1 MANNYFD
8 VVEAVAN
15 YYGRGSD
22 QWAEIVANGVAG
34 ENAYNILRQV
44 PGVQVTVSQSGEV
57 LGYALAE
64 SQVITPTTV
73 ETVGGYVNSNLLPAV
88 AEPVSTTLSVPATTT
103 IAETGE
109 VIATQGVRTATGAS
123 VGNVVFGKVV
133 PAVGAV
139 ACGISLG
146 KKIDKTLYNANPQF
160 WDSHGLSMV
169 NPDEWK
175 RITAGDNSLGA
186 TCINLLLGIKP
197 DKTAQAYVDENF
209 YALSA
214 QYMLQQGVLN
224 NESVKINGEL
234 WDGTQKLSYPIENY
248 TSLNIVV
255 NPTYPNGVGYT
266 FPSRPEYNMTR
277 YLGTHTSDVYVLS
290 CAGHNS
296 YLLGLVSKEPFCLDD
311 AKNTPARLVK
321 DGDFQYYCIDS
332 SGGFW
337 STAPECI
344 SIPPNLYN
352 MGRTV
357 NDFAKLCLGGCCQN
371 NYIMEGVT
379 NHPDAIQPITYLSD
393 PDNVNA
399 LQLTDDIN
407 TTKEK
412 LKAQYPELWDN
423 ALINDVVQ
431 PDGTVKSYTY
441 IPVPLPAIKSPTDTQ
456 PITTTPTQ
464 VNPIVNPE
472 TIPDIYLQP
481 ITNIIGT
488 PPSIPEVPPDTG
500 TGNTPPIIPPTGTA
514 NALFS
519 IYNPTESEVKQ
530 FGSWMWSSDLLDQIA
545 KMFNDPM
552 QSIISLHK
560 IFGIPHVS
568 GRGNIKVG
576 YLDSGVES
584 NLVDNQYTS
593 VNCGSV
599 NLQEYFGNVFDYD
612 PYTKISLYLPFIGIV
627 PLDVGEVM
635 RSTIE
640 VEYKIDVLTGSCL
653 VNVTVNRDKAG
664 GVLYTYNGNCA
675 VHYPVS
681 SGSYMGIVTGLIGLA
696 GGVAGTVMSGGAL
709 APALMGAGASIGHM
723 KTNVEHSGALSGNC
737 GAMGIKYPYL
747 IITRPQTA
755 LAKNFNTIEGYPSNE
770 YVQLSK
776 CTGYT
781 KIIDIHITDIPATGN
796 ELDEIQN
803 LLKTGVLL

>member
-1 MANNYFD
+1 MMANNYFD

-64 SQVITPTTV
+64 SQVINPATV

-109 VIATQGVRTATGAS
+109 VIATQGVKTATGAS

-139 ACGISLG
+139 ACGLSLG
-146 KKIDKTLYNANPQF
+146 KKIDETLYNANPDF
-160 WDSHGLSMV
+160 WDKHGLSMV
-169 NPDEWK
+169 NPKEWE
-175 RITAGDNSLGA
+175 RLTYGDDSFKA

-197 DKTAQAYVDENF
+197 GKKETQAYIDENF
-209 YALSA
+209 YAMAS
-214 QYMLQQGVLN
+214 QYMLQNGMMNVPKQTLN
-224 NESVKINGEL
+224 TDLWTGEDL
-234 WDGTQKLSYPIENY
+234 EYPLENY
-248 TSLNIVV
+248 RTLNIVV
-255 NPTYPNGVGYT
+255 NPEFPNGVGYDL
-266 FPSRPEYNMTR
+266 PGREEYNVR
-277 YLGTHTSDVYVLS
+277 YYLGSYDSDGY
-290 CAGHNS
+290 CYTQGEGHS
-296 YLLGLVSKEPFCLDD
+296 YNIVMISATPFNLRDEDYTRAKEYE
-311 AKNTPARLVK
+311 
-321 DGDFQYYCIDS
+321 YYGTKFYMFSDS
-332 SGGFW
+332 GTLW
-337 STAPECI
+337 SSA
-344 SIPPNLYN
+344 PNLVPIPYN
-352 MGRTV
+352 VYDRGLSYI
-357 NDFAKLCLGGCCQN
+357 DFARICLNCG
-371 NYIMEGVT
+371 YSSSAMPGVT
-379 NHPDAIQPITYLSD
+379 LQPDATQPITYLND
-393 PDNVNA
+393 ETNPVA
-399 LQLTDDIN
+399 LQPTD
-407 TTKEK
+407 TTEQTLEK
-412 LKAQYPELWDN
+412 LKLQYPELWQN
-423 ALINDVVQ
+423 ALVNDVIQ
-431 PDGTVKSYTY
+431 PDGSVKTHTY
-441 IPVPLPAIKSPTDTQ
+441 IPVPFPAIKSATDAQ
-456 PITTTPTQ
+456 PITSTPTQ
-464 VNPIVNPE
+464 VNPTVNPI
-472 TIPDIYLQP
+472 TMPDVYLQP
-481 ITNIIGT
+481 IAQIIGT

-519 IYNPTESEVKQ
+519 IYNPSENEVRQ
-530 FGSWMWSSDLLDQIA
+530 FGAWMWSSDLIDQIA

-560 IFGIPHVS
+560 IFGVPHVS

-593 VNCGSV
+593 VNCGAV

-635 RSTIE
+635 RSTIS

-653 VNVTVNRDKAG
+653 VNVSVIRDKMG

-755 LAKNFNTIEGYPSNE
+755 LAKNFNTIEGYPANG
-770 YVQLSK
+770 YIQLSNCK
-776 CTGYT
+776 GYT
-781 KIIDIHITDIPATGN
+781 KIIDAHMTDIPATGN

>member
-64 SQVITPTTV
+64 SQVINPATV

-139 ACGISLG
+139 ACGLSLG
-146 KKIDKTLYNANPQF
+146 KKIDSALYNANPQF
-160 WDSHGLSMV
+160 WDNHGMSMV

-175 RITAGDNSLGA
+175 RITAGDDSLGA

-197 DKTAQAYVDENF
+197 DKTTQAYVDENF

-224 NESVKINGEL
+224 NVTAKIDGNL
-234 WDGTQKLSYPIENY
+234 WDGSIPLTYPIENY
-248 TSLNIVV
+248 TCLNVAV
-255 NPTYPNGVGYT
+255 NPTFPNGVGYT
-266 FPSRPEYNMTR
+266 FPTRPEYNYIR
-277 YLGTHTSDVYVLS
+277 YLGTHTSDVYVMS
-290 CAGHNS
+290 CASGGS
-296 YLLGLVSKEPFCLDD
+296 YLFVMVSKDPFTLDD
-311 AKNTPARLVK
+311 GSNTPATHRNAN
-321 DGDFQYYCIDS
+321 GFEYYYFES

-337 STAPECI
+337 SSAPECI
-344 SIPPNLYN
+344 SVPPNLN
-352 MGRTV
+352 NVRRNTG
-357 NDFAKLCLGGCCQN
+357 DFALLTLSGCCKQD
-371 NYIMEGVT
+371 YVMDGVT
-379 NHPDAIQPITYLSD
+379 LQPDATQPITYLND
-393 PDNVNA
+393 ETNPVA
-399 LQLTDDIN
+399 LQPTD
-407 TTKEK
+407 TTEQTLEK
-412 LKAQYPELWDN
+412 LKLQYPELWQN
-423 ALINDVVQ
+423 ALVNDVIQ
-431 PDGTVKSYTY
+431 PDGSVKSHTY
-441 IPVPLPAIKSPTDTQ
+441 IPVPLPAIKSATDTQ
-456 PITTTPTQ
+456 PITSTPTQ
-464 VNPIVNPE
+464 VNPTVNPI
-472 TIPDIYLQP
+472 TMPDVYLQP
-481 ITNIIGT
+481 IAQIIGT

-519 IYNPTESEVKQ
+519 IYNPSENEVRQ
-530 FGSWMWSSDLLDQIA
+530 FGAWMWSSDLIDQIA

-560 IFGIPHVS
+560 IFGVPHVS

-593 VNCGSV
+593 VNCGTV

-635 RSTIE
+635 RSTIS

-653 VNVTVNRDKAG
+653 ANVSVIRDKMG

-770 YVQLSK
+770 YIQLNK
-776 CTGYT
+776 CNGYT
-781 KIIDIHITDIPATGN
+781 KIIDTHMTDIPATGN